1 MVEVVH
7 RYSGKQPTSYE
18 CSVYYGEE
26 RRTLINLE
34 HMLSRSQLRELYS
47 IHGLPTLF
55 EHRNLYMVEHLFK
68 TNILPWENQM

>member
-1 MVEVVH
+1 MVEIVH

-34 HMLSRSQLRELYS
+34 HMLSGSLLRELVFY
-47 IHGLPTLF
+47 
-55 EHRNLYMVEHLFK
+55 
-68 TNILPWENQM
+68 PWIANFI